1 MNVLFLTSTLP
12 RFANDMQA
20 GFVLEQAGAW
30 RRESPEDRL
39 IILAPHDRGIRR
51 SELLDGI
58 DVRRFRYFLPESWQR
73 LAYPAILPNIKA
85 NPALALQVPG
95 FIWSEYNAAKSVV
108 RNEKIDLIYAHW
120 VMPQGLVAR
129 RLSRSTG
136 IPYVI
141 HNHSSDLSVFAKL
154 GKPGIRMARNIMQ
167 DALAMFCVNSS
178 QKEYA
183 LSLFDADERRRM
195 DERITVLPM
204 GVILDPAAD
213 EEPAEGRT
221 YRYEMGT
228 ISRLSRKKGLDL
240 LIRTAEQMAQNGTK
254 PNIAI
259 GGDGEEREA
268 LEKMPSQS
276 KIHFPGFMTGRSK
289 ADFFRDTRHFLF
301 PASAAEG
308 DVEGMPVA
316 LLEAL
321 CCGKMVLASRDTNIT
336 MLPEWERLRN
346 DIFYVENPQNIEAL
360 AGQMQAMLQ
369 ISQEEEIAR
378 SQRIRAVM
386 DRYRWPNLICEYQ
399 AVINRARK
407 SATISS

>member
-39 IILAPHDRGIRR
+39 IVLAPHDKGISRR
-51 SELLDGI
+51 EKLEGI
-58 DVRRFRYFLPESWQR
+58 DVRRFRYFLPESWQW

-85 NPALALQVPG
+85 NPALALQVPP
-95 FIWSEYNAAKSVV
+95 FIWSEYTAAKSII
-108 RNEKIDLIYAHW
+108 RDEKIDLIYAHW

-129 RLSRSTG
+129 RLSKKAG

-141 HNHSSDLSVFAKL
+141 HNHSSDLSVFAKF
-154 GKPGIRMARNIMQ
+154 GKPGIGTARNIIR

-183 LSLFDADERRRM
+183 LSLFDAGERG
-195 DERITVLPM
+195 RIAKKISVLPM
-204 GVILDPAAD
+204 GVVLNEAAD
-213 EEPAEGRT
+213 EAPRVGRT

-240 LIRTAEQMAQNGTK
+240 LIGAAEQIARTDIK
-254 PNIAI
+254 PDIAI
-259 GGDGEEREA
+259 AGDGEERTT

-321 CCGKMVLASRDTNIT
+321 CCGKMVLASRDTTIT
-336 MLPEWERLRN
+336 RLP
-346 DIFYVENPQNIEAL
+346 
-360 AGQMQAMLQ
+360 
-369 ISQEEEIAR
+369 
-378 SQRIRAVM
+378 
-386 DRYRWPNLICEYQ
+386 
-399 AVINRARK
+399 
-407 SATISS
+407 